1 MIGNEVICSGF
12 QAKDNALLM
21 IYGIFENNGDLELR
35 IKAKNKQDKND
46 LLNYIKQYIWLLIYI
61 LINCSKF
68 TKRSVII
75 WYIYI

>member
-1 MIGNEVICSGF
+1 VIGNEVICSGF

-46 LLNYIKQYIWLLIYI
+46 LLNYIKQYI
-61 LINCSKF
+61 
-68 TKRSVII
+68 
-75 WYIYI
+75 